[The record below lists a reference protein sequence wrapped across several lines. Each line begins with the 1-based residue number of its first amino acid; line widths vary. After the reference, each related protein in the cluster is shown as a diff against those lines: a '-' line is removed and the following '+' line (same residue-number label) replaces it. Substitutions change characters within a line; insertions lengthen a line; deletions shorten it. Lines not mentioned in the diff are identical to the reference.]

1 MKKYIV
7 LSFVLLVV
15 LSQLIINGCNTKTDN
30 NVEVSIKQYYKV
42 QIDSTI
48 ANLDVLIKSA
58 AKKTIAGEL
67 QKDFLN
73 SRLSYKKI
81 EAITEYYFQGLTRR
95 INGPALPDVKTEDG
109 VVWPPHGFQV
119 IEQILFS
126 NYQDS
131 LAPVLIQEINLLKT
145 DLQFTV
151 SNLKEQTITVNHLH
165 ELIQHQLIRIAAMGI
180 TGFDTPLSQY
190 SLPEAI
196 SSINGLEV
204 ILQKHAPQK
213 HFNLFSSSVN
223 YLREHNDFESFNRMV
238 FLTDYLM
245 PLSDSVA
252 GSNTTDTLKNKP
264 FLGGLSSLLKG
275 KNFNAD
281 FFTNYSIASTN
292 PAKVSLGKKL
302 FYDAILSNTQKVS
315 CASCHKPE
323 LFFTDG
329 KSKAENFIHGGKLSR
344 NTPTI
349 LYAGFQNNQFYDLR
363 SVSLEDQINE
373 VMNNKEEFNLNS
385 KQATQKLLENDDY
398 RELFASSFGVKD
410 SISSFFIRN
419 AVAAYVRSLST
430 FSSPFDEYINGNK
443 TALSTQQISGFNLF
457 AGKAKC
463 ATCHFIPLFNGTT
476 PPWYN
481 ETESEIIGVP
491 KKVRWTNAKIDDDSG
506 RYRIN
511 QFAELLYAFKT
522 PTLRNVDKTGPYMH
536 NGIYK
541 TLDEVVE
548 FYHKG
553 GGVGLGINLPFQ
565 TLPFDSL
572 LLQVNE
578 KQALVAFMQSL
589 TDKQQIQ

>member
-1 MKKYIV
+1 MTKYIA
-7 LSFVLLVV
+7 LSFSILFV
-15 LSQLIINGCNTKTDN
+15 LSQLLINGCKNETNDN
-30 NVEVSIKQYYKV
+30 IEASIEKYYNL

-48 ANLDVLIKSA
+48 ANLNALSKSVSN
-58 AKKTIAGEL
+58 KTNAGEL
-67 QKDFLN
+67 HKDFLN

-81 EAITEYYFQGLTRR
+81 EAIAEYYFQGLTRR

-126 NYQDS
+126 DYQDS
-131 LAPVLIQEINLLKT
+131 SAPVLIQEINLLKT

-151 SNLKEQTITVNHLH
+151 SNLKEQTITQDHLQ

-190 SLPEAI
+190 ALPETV
-196 SSINGLEV
+196 SSINGLE
-204 ILQKHAPQK
+204 IIFRKYSPGK
-213 HFNLFSSSVN
+213 RFNLFGTISH
-223 YLREHNDFESFNRMV
+223 YLRANNDFEKFNRMV
-238 FLTDYLM
+238 FLTEYLM
-245 PLSDSVA
+245 PLSDSIA
-252 GSNTTDTLKNKP
+252 GSNTTDTLINKP
-264 FLGGLSSLLKG
+264 FTGGLSALVKG

-292 PAKVSLGKKL
+292 PAKVALGKKL

-323 LFFTDG
+323 MYFTDG
-329 KSKAENFIHGGKLSR
+329 KEKAENFIHGGKLSR

-349 LYAGFQNNQFYDLR
+349 LYAGYQNNQFYDLR

-385 KQATQKLLENDDY
+385 KQATEKLLENNDY
-398 RELFASSFGVKD
+398 KELFATSFGVKD

-430 FSSPFDEYINGNK
+430 FSSPFDEYLNGK
-443 TALSTQQISGFNLF
+443 KSALSSQQITGFNLF

-463 ATCHFIPLFNGTT
+463 ATCHFIPLFNGTI

-481 ETESEIIGVP
+481 KTESEVIGVP
-491 KKVRWTNAKIDDDSG
+491 KKVLWTNATIDDDSG

-522 PTLRNVDKTGPYMH
+522 PTLRNIDKTAPYMH
-536 NGIYK
+536 NGVYK
-541 TLDEVVE
+541 TLNEVIE

-572 LLQVNE
+572 FLQVNE
-578 KQALVAFMQSL
+578 KQAIVSFMQSL
-589 TDKQQIQ
+589 TDKHHK

>member
-58 AKKTIAGEL
+58 TKKTIAGEL

-151 SNLKEQTITVNHLH
+151 SNLKEQTITLNHLH

-245 PLSDSVA
+245 PLSDSIA

-430 FSSPFDEYINGNK
+430 FSSPFDEYMNGNK

-522 PTLRNVDKTGPYMH
+522 PTLRNADKTGPYMH

>member
-1 MKKYIV
+1 MTKYIA
-7 LSFVLLVV
+7 LSFSILFI
-15 LSQLIINGCNTKTDN
+15 LSQLLINGCKNETNDN
-30 NVEVSIKQYYKV
+30 IEASIEQYYNL

-48 ANLDVLIKSA
+48 ANLNALIKSA
-58 AKKTIAGEL
+58 SNKTNAGEL
-67 QKDFLN
+67 HKDFLN

-81 EAITEYYFQGLTRR
+81 EAIAEYYFQGLTRR

-126 NYQDS
+126 DYQDS
-131 LAPVLIQEINLLKT
+131 SAPVLIQEINLLKT

-151 SNLKEQTITVNHLH
+151 SNLKEQTITQDHLQ
-165 ELIQHQLIRIAAMGI
+165 ELIQHQLIRITAMGI

-190 SLPEAI
+190 ALPETV
-196 SSINGLEV
+196 SSINGLE
-204 ILQKHAPQK
+204 IIFKKYSPEK
-213 HFNLFSSSVN
+213 HFNLFGTISD
-223 YLREHNDFESFNRMV
+223 YLRANNDFEKFNRMV
-238 FLTDYLM
+238 FLTEYLM
-245 PLSDSVA
+245 PLSDSIA
-252 GSNTTDTLKNKP
+252 GTNTTDTLINKP
-264 FLGGLSSLLKG
+264 FTGGLSALVKG

-292 PAKVSLGKKL
+292 PAKVALGKKL

-323 LFFTDG
+323 MYFTDG
-329 KSKAENFIHGGKLSR
+329 KEKAENFIHGGKLSR

-349 LYAGFQNNQFYDLR
+349 LYAGYQNNQFYDLR

-385 KQATQKLLENDDY
+385 KQATKKLLENNDY
-398 RELFASSFGVKD
+398 KELFASSFGVKD

-430 FSSPFDEYINGNK
+430 FSSPFDEYLNGK
-443 TALSTQQISGFNLF
+443 KSALSSQQITGFNLF

-463 ATCHFIPLFNGTT
+463 ATCHFIPLFNGTI

-481 ETESEIIGVP
+481 KTESEIIGVP
-491 KKVRWTNAKIDDDSG
+491 KKVLWTNATIDDDSG

-522 PTLRNVDKTGPYMH
+522 PTLRNIDKTAPYMH
-536 NGIYK
+536 NGVYK
-541 TLDEVVE
+541 TLNEVIE

-572 LLQVNE
+572 FLQANE
-578 KQALVAFMQSL
+578 KQAIVSFMQSL
-589 TDKQQIQ
+589 TDKHYK

>member
-1 MKKYIV
+1 MTKYIA
-7 LSFVLLVV
+7 LSFSILFV
-15 LSQLIINGCNTKTDN
+15 LSQLLINGCKNETNDN
-30 NVEVSIKQYYKV
+30 IEASIEKYYNL

-48 ANLDVLIKSA
+48 ANLNALSKSVSN
-58 AKKTIAGEL
+58 KTNAGEL
-67 QKDFLN
+67 HKDFLN

-81 EAITEYYFQGLTRR
+81 EAIAEYYFQGLTRR

-126 NYQDS
+126 DYQDS
-131 LAPVLIQEINLLKT
+131 SAPVLIQEINLLKT

-151 SNLKEQTITVNHLH
+151 SNLKEQTITQDHLQ

-190 SLPEAI
+190 ALPETV
-196 SSINGLEV
+196 SSINGLE
-204 ILQKHAPQK
+204 IIFRKYSPEK
-213 HFNLFSSSVN
+213 RFNLFGTISH
-223 YLREHNDFESFNRMV
+223 YLRANNDFEKFNRMV
-238 FLTDYLM
+238 FLTEYLM
-245 PLSDSVA
+245 PLSDSIA
-252 GSNTTDTLKNKP
+252 GTNTTDTLINKP
-264 FLGGLSSLLKG
+264 FTGGLSALVKG

-292 PAKVSLGKKL
+292 PAKVALGKKL

-323 LFFTDG
+323 MYFTDG
-329 KSKAENFIHGGKLSR
+329 KEKAENFIHGGKLSR

-349 LYAGFQNNQFYDLR
+349 LYAGYQNNQFYDLR

-385 KQATQKLLENDDY
+385 KQATEKLLENNDY
-398 RELFASSFGVKD
+398 KELFATSFGVKD

-430 FSSPFDEYINGNK
+430 FSSPFDEYLNGK
-443 TALSTQQISGFNLF
+443 KSALSSQQITGFNLF

-463 ATCHFIPLFNGTT
+463 ATCHFIPLFNGTI

-481 ETESEIIGVP
+481 KTESEVIGVP
-491 KKVRWTNAKIDDDSG
+491 KKVLWTNATIDDDSG

-522 PTLRNVDKTGPYMH
+522 PTLRNIDKTAPYMH
-536 NGIYK
+536 NGVYK
-541 TLDEVVE
+541 TLNEVIE

-572 LLQVNE
+572 FLQVNE
-578 KQALVAFMQSL
+578 KQAIVSFMQSL
-589 TDKQQIQ
+589 TDKHHK

>member
-1 MKKYIV
+1 MNKYIV
-7 LSFVLLVV
+7 FFILSFVV
-15 LSQLIINGCNTKTDN
+15 LSQLIINGCNTKAN
-30 NVEVSIKQYYKV
+30 NNIDVSIKEYYRLQV
-42 QIDSTI
+42 DSTI

-58 AKKTIAGEL
+58 ANKTPTAGL
-67 QKDFLN
+67 QKDFLK

-81 EAITEYYFQGLTRR
+81 EAIAEYYFQGLTRR

-119 IEQILFS
+119 IEQLLFS
-126 NYQDS
+126 NYHDS
-131 LAPVLIQEINLLKT
+131 LVPILTQEINLLKT

-151 SNLKEQTITVNHLH
+151 SNLKEQTITLDHLD

-190 SLPEAI
+190 ALPETI
-196 SSINGLEV
+196 SSIDGLKI
-204 ILQKHAPQK
+204 ILQKQAPQK
-213 HFNLFSSSVN
+213 QFNFINAIN
-223 YLREHNDFESFNRMV
+223 YLKENKDFESFNRMA

-245 PLSDSVA
+245 PLSDSIA
-252 GSNTTDTLKNKP
+252 DNNTKDTLANKP
-264 FLGGLSSLLKG
+264 FTGGLSALLKG
-275 KNFNAD
+275 KNFNAN
-281 FFTNYSIASTN
+281 FFTNYSIAATN
-292 PAKVSLGKKL
+292 PAKVALGKKL
-302 FYDAILSNTQKVS
+302 FYDAILSNTLKVS

-323 LFFTDG
+323 MYFTDG
-329 KSKAENFIHGGKLSR
+329 KEKAENFIHGGKLSR

-373 VMNNKEEFNLNS
+373 VMNNKEEFNLKS
-385 KQATQKLLENDDY
+385 RQATKKLLDNNEY
-398 RELFASSFGVKD
+398 RELFAASFGVKD

-419 AVAAYVRSLST
+419 AVAAYVRSLSS
-430 FSSPFDEYINGNK
+430 FSSSFDEYINGNK
-443 TALSTQQISGFNLF
+443 AALSPQQITGFNLF

-463 ATCHFIPLFNGTT
+463 ATCHFIPLFNGTI

-481 ETESEIIGVP
+481 KTESEIIGVP
-491 KKVRWTNAKIDDDSG
+491 KQALWNNATIDDDSG

-522 PTLRNVDKTGPYMH
+522 PTIRNADKTAPYMH
-536 NGIYK
+536 NGVYK

-553 GGVGLGINLPFQ
+553 GGVGLGINLPCQ

-572 LLQVNE
+572 VLQVNE
-578 KQALVAFMQSL
+578 KQALVAFMKGL
-589 TDKQQIQ
+589 TDKQQYK

>member
-1 MKKYIV
+1 M
-7 LSFVLLVV
+7 
-15 LSQLIINGCNTKTDN
+15 
-30 NVEVSIKQYYKV
+30 
-42 QIDSTI
+42 
-48 ANLDVLIKSA
+48 
-58 AKKTIAGEL
+58 
-67 QKDFLN
+67 
-73 SRLSYKKI
+73 
-81 EAITEYYFQGLTRR
+81 
-95 INGPALPDVKTEDG
+95 
-109 VVWPPHGFQV
+109 
-119 IEQILFS
+119 
-126 NYQDS
+126 
-131 LAPVLIQEINLLKT
+131 
-145 DLQFTV
+145 
-151 SNLKEQTITVNHLH
+151 
-165 ELIQHQLIRIAAMGI
+165 
-180 TGFDTPLSQY
+180 
-190 SLPEAI
+190 
-196 SSINGLEV
+196 
-204 ILQKHAPQK
+204 
-213 HFNLFSSSVN
+213 
-223 YLREHNDFESFNRMV
+223 
-238 FLTDYLM
+238 
-245 PLSDSVA
+245 
-252 GSNTTDTLKNKP
+252 
-264 FLGGLSSLLKG
+264 
-275 KNFNAD
+275 
-281 FFTNYSIASTN
+281 
-292 PAKVSLGKKL
+292 
-302 FYDAILSNTQKVS
+302 
-315 CASCHKPE
+315 
-323 LFFTDG
+323 
-329 KSKAENFIHGGKLSR
+329 
-344 NTPTI
+344 
-349 LYAGFQNNQFYDLR
+349 YAGFQNNQFYDLR

-385 KQATQKLLENDDY
+385 KQATQKLLENDGY

-430 FSSPFDEYINGNK
+430 FSSPFDEYMNGNK
-443 TALSTQQISGFNLF
+443 SALSTQQISGFNLF

>member
-1 MKKYIV
+1 MTKYIA
-7 LSFVLLVV
+7 LSFSILFV
-15 LSQLIINGCNTKTDN
+15 LSQLLINGCKNETNDN
-30 NVEVSIKQYYKV
+30 IEASIEKYYNL

-48 ANLDVLIKSA
+48 ANLNALSKSVSN
-58 AKKTIAGEL
+58 KTNAGEL
-67 QKDFLN
+67 HKDFLN

-81 EAITEYYFQGLTRR
+81 EAIAEYYFQGLTRR

-126 NYQDS
+126 DYQDS
-131 LAPVLIQEINLLKT
+131 SAPVLIQEINLLKT

-151 SNLKEQTITVNHLH
+151 SNLKEQTITQDHLQ

-190 SLPEAI
+190 ALPETV
-196 SSINGLEV
+196 SSINGLE
-204 ILQKHAPQK
+204 IIFRKYSPEKRL
-213 HFNLFSSSVN
+213 NLFGTISH
-223 YLREHNDFESFNRMV
+223 YLRANNDFEKFNRMV
-238 FLTDYLM
+238 FLTEYLM
-245 PLSDSVA
+245 PLSDSIA
-252 GSNTTDTLKNKP
+252 GTNTTDTLINKP
-264 FLGGLSSLLKG
+264 FTGGLSALVKG

-292 PAKVSLGKKL
+292 PAKVALGKKL

-323 LFFTDG
+323 MYFTDG
-329 KSKAENFIHGGKLSR
+329 KEKAENFIHGGKLSR

-349 LYAGFQNNQFYDLR
+349 LYAGYQNNQFYDLR

-385 KQATQKLLENDDY
+385 KQATEKLLENNDY
-398 RELFASSFGVKD
+398 KELFATSFGVKD

-430 FSSPFDEYINGNK
+430 FSSPFDEYLNGK
-443 TALSTQQISGFNLF
+443 KSALSSQQITGFNLF

-463 ATCHFIPLFNGTT
+463 ATCHFIPLFNGTI

-481 ETESEIIGVP
+481 KTESEVIGVP
-491 KKVRWTNAKIDDDSG
+491 KKVLWTNATIDDDSG

-522 PTLRNVDKTGPYMH
+522 PTLRNIDKTAPYMH
-536 NGIYK
+536 NGVYK
-541 TLDEVVE
+541 TLNEVIE

-572 LLQVNE
+572 FLQVNE
-578 KQALVAFMQSL
+578 KQAIVSFMQSL
-589 TDKQQIQ
+589 TDKHHK

>member
-1 MKKYIV
+1 MTKYIA
-7 LSFVLLVV
+7 LSFSILFV
-15 LSQLIINGCNTKTDN
+15 LSQLLINGCKNETNDN
-30 NVEVSIKQYYKV
+30 IEASIEKYYNL

-48 ANLDVLIKSA
+48 ANLNALSKSVSN
-58 AKKTIAGEL
+58 KTNAGEL
-67 QKDFLN
+67 HKDFLN

-81 EAITEYYFQGLTRR
+81 EAIAEYYFQGLTRR

-126 NYQDS
+126 DYQDS
-131 LAPVLIQEINLLKT
+131 SAPVLIQEINLLKT

-151 SNLKEQTITVNHLH
+151 SNLKEQTITQDHLQ

-190 SLPEAI
+190 ALPETV
-196 SSINGLEV
+196 SSIDGLE
-204 ILQKHAPQK
+204 IIFRKYSPEK
-213 HFNLFSSSVN
+213 RFNLFGTISH
-223 YLREHNDFESFNRMV
+223 YLRANNDFEKFNRMV
-238 FLTDYLM
+238 FLTEYLM
-245 PLSDSVA
+245 PLSDSIA
-252 GSNTTDTLKNKP
+252 GTNTTDTLINKP
-264 FLGGLSSLLKG
+264 FTGGLSALVKG

-292 PAKVSLGKKL
+292 PAKVALGKKL

-323 LFFTDG
+323 MYFTDG
-329 KSKAENFIHGGKLSR
+329 KEKAENFIHGGKLSR

-349 LYAGFQNNQFYDLR
+349 LYAGYQNNQFYDLR

-385 KQATQKLLENDDY
+385 KQATEKLLENNDY
-398 RELFASSFGVKD
+398 KELFATSFGVKD

-430 FSSPFDEYINGNK
+430 FSSPFDEYLNGK
-443 TALSTQQISGFNLF
+443 KSALSSQQITGFNLF

-463 ATCHFIPLFNGTT
+463 ATCHFIPLFNGTI

-481 ETESEIIGVP
+481 KTESEVIGVP
-491 KKVRWTNAKIDDDSG
+491 KKVLWTNATIDDDSG

-522 PTLRNVDKTGPYMH
+522 PTLRNIDKTAPYMH
-536 NGIYK
+536 NGVYK
-541 TLDEVVE
+541 TLNEVIE

-572 LLQVNE
+572 FLQVNE
-578 KQALVAFMQSL
+578 KQAIVSFMQSL
-589 TDKQQIQ
+589 TDKHHK